1 MVMRLTEIEW
11 NIGEVKIDKTK
22 EYKYLGCMLNEHG
35 CARAKGEKVVKA
47 IQWWGRLS
55 SVAKYRANKY
65 ECVGGIRKYVAVPSI
80 MYGMNV
86 MAWNGGDLEK
96 LELLQNRVER
106 LALGTPKWTAVEV
119 IREDLGC

>member
-1 MVMRLTEIEW
+1 
-11 NIGEVKIDKTK
+11 
-22 EYKYLGCMLNEHG
+22 
-35 CARAKGEKVVKA
+35 
-47 IQWWGRLS
+47 
-55 SVAKYRANKY
+55 
-65 ECVGGIRKYVAVPSI
+65 

-119 IREDLGC
+119 IREDLGMDCTASKKPTSVLHELTAAEVKRLCCRHDFIKQETAAENFMYGET